1 MVLIY
6 LYDQLNNIIEY
17 LSIVKVIKYI
27 IKWWTNSCEITRI
40 CNTYHSSTMSL
51 RFAKS
56 LKKSKQLETYRNIV
70 YRGCNVFNVQA
81 ALDNI
86 VTVKKISK
94 NSNLII
100 ITNITHCLH
109 ALRYINSIMFRL
121 DKLRKKQ
128 FTETNNE
135 HLSLLE
141 SLWDN
146 MKPNIRRNNE
156 TINNKTYISSDW
168 CEIGF
173 QGKDPSTDFR
183 GFGMLGLVQLEYFA
197 RVKGEVA
204 KSICLE
210 SMHSRRYYPYA
221 ATGINITA
229 FVFELLIEHR
239 FHSILF
245 NCLQQHELKSTSNIQ
260 DGPSANE
267 TLIDIGINIINDL
280 YCEIYEGFN
289 ELWVRKDPENVLAF
303 RVIFDEYKNYIR
315 KKYPTI

>member
-1 MVLIY
+1 MY
-6 LYDQLNNIIEY
+6 LYDQLNYIIEY
-17 LSIVKVIKYI
+17 LSIDKLIKSI
-27 IKWWTNSCEITRI
+27 IRWWTNTCEMTRI
-40 CNTYHSSTMSL
+40 CNTYHNSTMSI

-56 LKKSKQLETYRNIV
+56 LKHSKQLKTYRNIV
-70 YRGCNVFNVQA
+70 YQGSNVFNVQA

-109 ALRYINSIMFRL
+109 SLRYVNTIMFRL

-128 FTETNNE
+128 FNETNNE

-146 MKPNIRRNNE
+146 MKPSLRRNNE
-156 TINNKTYISSDW
+156 TIDNKKYISNDW
-168 CEIGF
+168 GEIGF

-183 GFGMLGLVQLEYFA
+183 GFGILGLMQLEYFA
-197 RVKGEVA
+197 RTKAETA
-204 KSICLE
+204 KSILMD
-210 SMHSRRYYPYA
+210 SVHHRRYYPYA

-229 FVFELLIEHR
+229 FVIELLCEHR

-245 NCLQQHELKSTSNIQ
+245 NCLQQHELQSTTNIK
-260 DGPSANE
+260 DGPSADE
-267 TLIDIGINIINDL
+267 TLIEIGINAINDL
-280 YCEIYEGFN
+280 YCEIYEEFN
-289 ELWVRKDPENVLAF
+289 QLWVRKDPENVMAF
-303 RVIFDEYKNYIR
+303 QLIFREYKDIIR